1 MYSSEII
8 DKCIYHLEI
17 RLLATPISLGL
28 SWPLIKPPFGVAIA
42 IYFLY
47 GVYVYI
53 YIYIPGAS
61 NVP

>member
-53 YIYIPGAS
+53 YIYM
-61 NVP
+61 